1 MKSCKIL
8 AQTKNK
14 NGEVV
19 QSKLFKDLLQYTNQD
34 RKKATQLYRIAKD
47 PKFLELA
54 GDVLQYD
61 ENGEV
66 TVKSLID
73 VTGDSFSEDSVIKK
87 LNKEIGAGEY
97 SFEAAIS
104 KLVSFNKDNPWNKD
118 YMATLTR
125 KGDKYELSVVKRTQ
139 SQENQLN
146 KVVKHQSLKD
156 RLTYYLQQ
164 SGVAVDFIDGPD
176 SRYTTENIDKA
187 ADGLYHLIKVS
198 RGSTTST
205 EFAEEA
211 GHFAVGAM
219 SSSPLVERLMSLLS
233 EDVQRSILGES
244 YDSKILGKNPRRE
257 VAGVLVGKA
266 LSNNLDTKSPIG
278 KLAHRIA
285 QTARRI
291 FARLSGDQVKL
302 DVLKAEEYAEQIAN
316 NLISSQST
324 LSAEEAIKTQ
334 ETLYSSEKS
343 KETKKYNEAI
353 KSLQRAYK
361 ELSSIKGQ
369 IPVNIQQDENGNISV
384 TEETEEAKGQ
394 IDQVLE
400 TINTILDN
408 MVGEEGS
415 TYVTANS
422 SNTIY
427 SIQASLVAM
436 GNGIDLLYQ
445 YLTLQLPQYLSQIDL
460 DNTKSFIENM
470 ALYSTQ
476 LRAAEAIYK
485 TAMEINS
492 SLATIVKNLGNNPKV
507 SFRNANGQMEV
518 INLSAIHESM
528 AEVLNVSY
536 SGSLYAKLREKQ
548 KQYFSKFLANVYG
561 EKYVNKS
568 SKIVYK
574 KKGIGLQVIKG
585 IENMPSEDYF
595 RELIDSIDEGNG
607 DMNFFDY
614 MLSWSGISPN
624 EIIQVADMANTM
636 SKHVTNQ
643 RMKSIQ
649 ERIEVIRQ
657 QIEDLGIDPEIF
669 YERAFYPED
678 SDGDGDTMTYTGN
691 FISPAK
697 VGEWEYA
704 RNKMIAILRKEFEET
719 IAKEEGFDLLPG
731 RIKSAKWQEF
741 SQEAI
746 YEWHKRNSVKDE
758 NGRWIPKTYDNVEE
772 IDLED
777 VLYDNTSYWELS
789 PEERSL
795 LGEIRNLKEELDSC
809 VQGHGVSYR
818 IPQFKASF
826 IERVANRR
834 RQNQK
839 GALLKSLREV
849 ILEEFCEDAEDYEY
863 GSQATYQDGEDM
875 FETNITR
882 DYERVN
888 RIPLFGINKL
898 SKKVEVNGV
907 KVKIPD
913 GRLSTDICHCL
924 MAYASMALSYDACT
938 RFVDALEIGRNIL
951 SQYGQKKLGKGIT
964 SGIIVSKKDRLYC
977 RYQKFLEMNVYQLAQ
992 NIASVKIGSKKV
1004 ILNKLADFLSNM
1016 TSLAFLGFHH
1026 FGAGVNLGT
1035 ALIDV
1040 YKMAAVGDHFTKGEL
1055 LDAAKEYLKGAL
1067 GIVSA
1072 MDTDNGVGWK
1082 PTKEGFIP
1090 GFLTNEDKGKAAL
1103 FLRKMDAHGDNEYY
1117 YRSWHGKY
1125 RKFNSIIK
1133 VLRGIPM
1140 FGYSTGDH
1148 IIQALPYIAIAKH
1161 RKIYDQN
1168 GKSISAWDSYKVIE
1182 EDLVSE
1188 NGEKLPGNRK
1198 IQRLEQDQQYY
1209 KIPNGQAQFD
1219 ILQSIRQKFESYMQP
1234 NIFGANTL
1242 SLSEEEIDFL
1252 VANNIVKAVN
1262 EETPVDNQRV
1272 IDMLFGDN
1280 YTDTLGQL
1288 KLVEGNILWGE
1299 EDVSIMAKEALTVS
1313 DQMNGVYRRTEKGVI
1328 HSNLITKLFTVM
1340 RNYAVGRLHDAFAG
1354 NRDVLAYKGNKAKN
1368 FEGKINTLI
1377 KMNMAM
1383 FSKDIDFGMLS
1394 IIKSM
1399 AFLIPGVMDSRWG
1412 QKTRLE
1418 FQDAGF
1424 SEGQVDNMKAIWIY
1438 LLICGVLSL
1447 LNGLTDIPEEEE
1459 EELEKKLSEKSEE
1472 LKKQLELEGHSSD
1485 YINEKIAS
1493 YKKVERDKFLEK
1505 KKKLGWIHYYIHR
1518 LGIEQ
1523 MSYILIHEMIKELKS
1538 LGNPGGIAPF
1548 GFVGNM
1554 LELLYYGAGALFTDY
1569 HGRTPEIQAQID
1581 ALKKSDQPELRE
1593 KGKLMEQKY
1602 KQLEEEYEDTNEKFY
1617 YSKNTSSYSKG
1628 DSKFKVKASSYLP
1641 LPNKNK
1647 KIIQDG
1653 YEAADS
1659 FDFYRNK

>member
-1 MKSCKIL
+1 MKSCKVL

-47 PKFLELA
+47 ARFLELA
-54 GDVLQYD
+54 GDTLQYD

-73 VTGDSFSEDSVIKK
+73 VTGDSFSDDAVVKK
-87 LNKEIGAGEY
+87 LNKEIESGEY

-104 KLVSFNKDNPWNKD
+104 KLVSFNKDNPWNKE

-139 SQENQLN
+139 SKEKQLN
-146 KVVKHQSLKD
+146 KVVKNQSLKD

-266 LSNNLDTKSPIG
+266 LSNSLDTKSPIG
-278 KLAHRIA
+278 RLAHRIA
-285 QTARRI
+285 QIARRI

-316 NLISSQST
+316 NLTSSQST

-343 KETKKYNEAI
+343 KETNKYNDAI
-353 KSLQRAYK
+353 KSLQRVYK
-361 ELSSIKGQ
+361 ELSFIKGQ

-384 TEETEEAKGQ
+384 TEETKEAAGQ

-415 TYVTANS
+415 TYVTVNN

-427 SIQASLVAM
+427 SVQAALVAM
-436 GNGIDLLYQ
+436 GNGVDLLYQ

-476 LRAAEAIYK
+476 LRAAETIYK
-485 TAMEINS
+485 TAMEINA
-492 SLATIVKNLGNNPKV
+492 SLATIVKSLGNNPKI
-507 SFRNANGQMEV
+507 SFRNANGQQEV
-518 INLSAIHESM
+518 INLSAIHEAMS
-528 AEVLNVSY
+528 EVLNTSY
-536 SGSLYAKLREKQ
+536 AGSLYAKLREKQ
-548 KQYFSKFLANVYG
+548 KQYFAKFLANVYG

-568 SKIVYK
+568 SRVIFK
-574 KKGIGLQVIKG
+574 KKGFGVQVVKG
-585 IENMPSEDYF
+585 IENMHSEDYF
-595 RELIDSIDEGNG
+595 RELINSIDEGNG

-614 MLSWSGISPN
+614 MLSWAGISPN
-624 EIIQVADMANTM
+624 EIIQIADMANTM

-649 ERIEVIRQ
+649 ERIEAIRQ

-669 YERAFYPED
+669 YERAFYSED
-678 SDGDGDTMTYTGN
+678 PDGDGNTMIYTGN

-704 RNKMIAILRKEFEET
+704 RNKMIATLRKEFDET
-719 IAKEEGFDLLPG
+719 IAKEEGFDILPG
-731 RIKSAKWQEF
+731 RVKSAKWQEF

-758 NGRWIPKTYDNVEE
+758 NGRWIPKTSENAEE
-772 IDLED
+772 IGPED
-777 VLYDNTSYWELS
+777 ILYDNDSYWMLF
-789 PEERSL
+789 PEQRSL
-795 LGEIRNLKEELDSC
+795 LGEIRSLKEELDSC
-809 VQGHGVSYR
+809 IQGHGVSYR

-839 GALLKSLREV
+839 GALWKSLREV

-875 FETNITR
+875 FETDITR

-898 SKKVEVNGV
+898 SKKVEVNGI
-907 KVKIPD
+907 KIKIPD

-951 SQYGQKKLGKGIT
+951 SQYGQKKLGKRSTAGIL
-964 SGIIVSKKDRLYC
+964 VSRKDRLYC

-992 NIASVKIGSKKV
+992 NIVPLKIGSKKI

-1026 FGAGVNLGT
+1026 FGAAINLGT

-1040 YKMAAVGDHFTKGEL
+1040 YKMAAIGDHFTKGEL

-1103 FLRKMDAHGDNEYY
+1103 FLRKMDTHGDNEYY

-1125 RKFNSIIK
+1125 RTFNSIIR
-1133 VLRGIPM
+1133 VLRSIPM
-1140 FGYSTGDH
+1140 LGYSMGDH
-1148 IIQALPYIAIAKH
+1148 LIQALPYISVAKH

-1182 EDLVSE
+1182 EDLTSE
-1188 NGEKLPGNRK
+1188 SGEKLPGNRK

-1209 KIPNGQAQFD
+1209 KIPNGKEQFD
-1219 ILQSIRQKFESYMQP
+1219 ILQSIRQKFDSYMQP
-1234 NIFGANTL
+1234 NIFGVNTL
-1242 SLSEEEIDFL
+1242 NLTEEEINFL
-1252 VANNIVKAVN
+1252 VSNNIIKAVN
-1262 EETPVDNQRV
+1262 ENTPVDNQRV
-1272 IDMLFGDN
+1272 IDMLLGDN

-1288 KLVEGNILWGE
+1288 KLAEGNILWGE

-1313 DQMNGVYRRTEKGVI
+1313 DQLNGVYRRTEKGVI
-1328 HSNLITKLFTVM
+1328 HSNVWTKLLTVM
-1340 RNYAVGRLHDAFAG
+1340 RNYAIGRLHDAFAG
-1354 NRDVLAYKGNKAKN
+1354 NRDVLAYKGNKARN
-1368 FEGKINTLI
+1368 FEGKIDTLI
-1377 KMNMAM
+1377 KMNMAV
-1383 FSKDIDFGMLS
+1383 FSKDINLGITSL
-1394 IIKSM
+1394 IKSM

-1418 FQDAGF
+1418 FQEAGF
-1424 SEGQVDNMKAIWIY
+1424 SDGQVDNIKGMWIG
-1438 LLICGVLSL
+1438 LFICGILSL
-1447 LNGLTDIPEEEE
+1447 LNGLTDIPDEEED
-1459 EELEKKLSEKSEE
+1459 ELEKRIAEDVVILRKY
-1472 LKKQLELEGHSSD
+1472 LKKRGYSQQQIDS
-1485 YINEKIAS
+1485 IIAQ
-1493 YKKVERDKFLEK
+1493 YKEDEMKDFLDK
-1505 KKKLGWIHYYIHR
+1505 KKRLGWLHYYVHR

-1548 GFVGNM
+1548 GFAGNM
-1554 LELLYYGAGALFTDY
+1554 LQLLWFGAGALFTDY
-1569 HGRTPEIQAQID
+1569 HGRTPEIQAEID
-1581 ALKKSDQPELRE
+1581 RLKKSSDPRE
-1593 KGKLMEQKY
+1593 REEGKRMEQEY
-1602 KQLEEEYEDTNEKFY
+1602 KQLEKEYADTNELFY
-1617 YSKNTSSYSKG
+1617 YNKNTATYSKG
-1628 DSKFKVKASSYLP
+1628 DSKFKIKAQSYLP